1 MPFMPSIPL
10 VLAVLLIPE
19 SVLGALPLP
28 PPPPVRTHK
37 PPHPPPPPPAKRPA
51 PQPMAPPSPRQP
63 DTPPMVPST
72 LIAPKASVAEA
83 DQLGGRVASK
93 QPLQMQ
99 SASPVTR
106 DHKSAGGALLVG
118 AAASITASIGLQAL
132 ALRQIL
138 NRCQVPEHTSV
149 SACIGDEP
157 TVVAAGAAGAIFGA
171 AGIGLAA
178 GGGWEL
184 GAWRRPRRVTQVLGA
199 LTLGFGLSALV
210 GSRLVRLNGATCEDV
225 ECVARQG
232 ITDLSVRNAGVFLV
246 AGGAAALTAYA
257 RAKRVSVRPTWYA
270 GGGGIQ
276 LTVRW

>member
-1 MPFMPSIPL
+1 MLFMPSKPL
-10 VLAVLLIPE
+10 ALAVLLIPE

-28 PPPPVRTHK
+28 PPPPVRTHT
-37 PPHPPPPPPAKRPA
+37 PPPPPPPPPAKRPA
-51 PQPMAPPSPRQP
+51 PQPMATPSPRQP
-63 DTPPMVPST
+63 DTPPIVTST
-72 LIAPKASVAEA
+72 LILPKASVAEA
-83 DQLGGRVASK
+83 DKFGRRVASK
-93 QPLQMQ
+93 
-99 SASPVTR
+99 SPATR

-210 GSRLVRLNGATCEDV
+210 GSRLVRLNSETCEDV
-225 ECVARQG
+225 ECVTRQG
-232 ITDLSVRNAGVFLV
+232 ITDLAVRNAGVFLV

-257 RAKRVSVRPTWYA
+257 RAKRVSVTPTRYA
-270 GGGGIQ
+270 GGGGLL